1 MKKKLMLIQPQKY
14 NELFSTYHNPKKT
27 KNYLP
32 TIPSNLQKELE
43 ITAYTS
49 RTNTLTKNNF
59 NNRASFSSNKK
70 SYIIKRN
77 NDFYSSLMTHQN
89 SQENFKKNEFLPFPS
104 LTQQYKIIDEKSKTK
119 KKFEIKKSNFNI
131 IYLNLSNPANKLIQ
145 KEYSVEQIDKNEF
158 VNKKIEEI
166 NNLKKQK
173 IKEIFNKN
181 EKTKI
186 KKDLS
191 TLNNIPIVILNLFA
205 EDIYNNLNGKNYQGN
220 QEKLNSNNFNKNK
233 KLNSIKDS
241 TRNLLNLDNINKT
254 IYKNNTFF
262 QFILNNVKRKIEI
275 INDSNK
281 SISILYVMNLINNE
295 LSDLRKNIEDYLIEN
310 NQLTSNNVSKISNYE
325 ITPSN
330 TFRFKTNNSK
340 IKINDNNSSGVL
352 GNLIKNQIYSKK
364 NDGSKKIFF
373 ENNIN
378 NKKNKE
384 NTIFQNK
391 EIIFSINQKET
402 KGRTDV
408 KNIKKINIP
417 KKIKN
422 LKNLNNKN
430 KPLELG
436 TSSEKEKFLTSRYYF
451 NTSPDKIQSKQK
463 FFHKVKE
470 EQKIPRSFSE
480 VFLKKNYPKASDCI
494 NEISNTIEKKF
505 LIKKIKEK
513 EKLKK
518 NQFTN
523 TYTNTNDNNK
533 YVPNNFKKNKY
544 NKLNEEYL
552 EQDIKENNKFIKF
565 KKGKDEEDND
575 YDFIQEKYI
584 ITPKKSQEIF
594 QILSGDQEK
603 RIKIK
608 NQELKNNYENIV
620 INMESIKQE
629 ESKLSL
635 TPQKT
640 EFLEKKLKTDPSS
653 SIYDGQQSSENQEP
667 NLIYFDK
674 NKKKEIIYE
683 NAIQEIQEKKR
694 HKKKKNKR
702 KKNQDLSNIKSS
714 KTSENNIFRKS
725 INKNFSNTNG
735 NDNDNGNEI
744 IINHNK
750 RTKKKK
756 RKNKEKKLEAII
768 NLINNNPNIKNK
780 EELIQK
786 FINSNERKDEE
797 SSEEEENEDENYED
811 EDEEEEEEEE
821 NEEEIKYTKNIN
833 EKNKSQ
839 KNENNNLEKE
849 KRQKKKQ
856 KKAEKVLEE
865 DLNDNKNNRKN
876 KKLMISSKNNSK
888 EKTKYS
894 DNQKST
900 KEVIKR
906 NKELSIASINSTKT
920 KMKEPFNKK
929 YKNEFE
935 EEQDIINKTKKS
947 EKNFNI
953 DKNNKMINEINHPS
967 DESIEENSEYQD
979 SIKEMDKH
987 NASNKNDLY
996 NKKQLSKE
1004 KNDKA
1009 KKGDDNQKIIS
1020 DTSFLLFDDNLNEI
1034 IKKNIPPNNINLKNY
1049 NKQEELKILNEVME
1063 LDNLTESE
1071 KNYVLSEMINLRN
1084 IIIKSK
1090 EINKEIK
1097 NQINRKRIALY
1108 KLINQYFIN
1117 SILEDIKNDAVKK
1130 DKYSKK
1136 LKKLEKI
1143 QNFGIFTYKN
1153 LSILE
1158 TKYVLPFLDE
1168 EERKKLELEEK
1179 ENKKLREK
1187 IALEEFENYKK
1198 YRERKKKNTQLIYDN
1213 SYLFRKEKI
1222 KKKDYKLRKEVEDI
1236 LNKEYEEFQSHQN
1249 VRRKSRLMSLITKRK
1264 KLETKKKISKNK
1276 RNSLKLKN
1284 FKMQEEINEEVDD
1297 SKRLKELEELKLEEE
1312 KDRKLKNFFERIR
1325 KLKNGEFQNFDEEL
1339 NQLIIEIMDKK
1350 DVISKNKENRMNSFI
1365 QNFQYNRMKDKSKSK
1380 YNNRGFNFV
1389 SPIRFIS
1396 EYQK

>member
-1 MKKKLMLIQPQKY
+1 MLIQPKKY
-14 NELFSTYHNPKKT
+14 NGLFSTYHNPKKT

-89 SQENFKKNEFLPFPS
+89 SQENLKKNEFLPFPS
-104 LTQQYKIIDEKSKTK
+104 LTQQYKIIDEKSRTK

-191 TLNNIPIVILNLFA
+191 SLNNIPIVILNLFA
-205 EDIYNNLNGKNYQGN
+205 EDIYNNLNGKNNQGN
-220 QEKLNSNNFNKNK
+220 QEKLNSNNFNKSK

-340 IKINDNNSSGVL
+340 IKINENNSSGVL

-402 KGRTDV
+402 KGKTDV
-408 KNIKKINIP
+408 KTIKKINIP
-417 KKIKN
+417 KKI
-422 LKNLNNKN
+422 KNLNNKN

-523 TYTNTNDNNK
+523 TYTNNNDNNK
-533 YVPNNFKKNKY
+533 YATKNLKKNKY
-544 NKLNEEYL
+544 TKLNEEYP
-552 EQDIKENNKFIKF
+552 EQDNIDINKFIKF
-565 KKGKDEEDND
+565 QKGKDEEDND

-876 KKLMISSKNNSK
+876 KKLMISSKKNSK

-906 NKELSIASINSTKT
+906 NKELSIESINSTKT
-920 KMKEPFNKK
+920 KMKEPFIKK

-947 EKNFNI
+947 EKNFNM
-953 DKNNKMINEINHPS
+953 DKNKKMINEINHPS

-1097 NQINRKRIALY
+1097 NQINIKRIALY
-1108 KLINQYFIN
+1108 KIINQYFIN

-1168 EERKKLELEEK
+1168 DERKKLELEEK

-1198 YRERKKKNTQLIYDN
+1198 YRERKKKSTQLIYDN

-1249 VRRKSRLMSLITKRK
+1249 VRRESRLMSLITKRK

-1297 SKRLKELEELKLEEE
+1297 SKRLKELEEQKLEEE

>member
-1 MKKKLMLIQPQKY
+1 MLIQPKKY
-14 NELFSTYHNPKKT
+14 NGLFSTYHNPKKT

-89 SQENFKKNEFLPFPS
+89 SQENLKKNEFLPFPS

-191 TLNNIPIVILNLFA
+191 SLNNIPIVILNLFA
-205 EDIYNNLNGKNYQGN
+205 EDIYNNLNGKNNQDN
-220 QEKLNSNNFNKNK
+220 QEKINSNNFNKSK

-340 IKINDNNSSGVL
+340 IKINENNSSGVL

-402 KGRTDV
+402 KGKTDV
-408 KNIKKINIP
+408 KTIKKINIP

-422 LKNLNNKN
+422 LNNLNNKN

-451 NTSPDKIQSKQK
+451 NTSPNKIQSKQK

-523 TYTNTNDNNK
+523 TYTNTNDNDE
-533 YVPNNFKKNKY
+533 YVPKNFKKNKY
-544 NKLNEEYL
+544 NKLNEEYP
-552 EQDIKENNKFIKF
+552 EQDNKDNNKFIKF

-876 KKLMISSKNNSK
+876 KKLMISSKNNPK

-906 NKELSIASINSTKT
+906 NKELSIESINSTKT

-947 EKNFNI
+947 EKNFNM
-953 DKNNKMINEINHPS
+953 DKNKKMINEINHPS

-1097 NQINRKRIALY
+1097 NQINIKRIALY

-1136 LKKLEKI
+1136 LSRLEKI

-1249 VRRKSRLMSLITKRK
+1249 VRRESRLMSLITKRK

-1297 SKRLKELEELKLEEE
+1297 SKRLKELEEQKLEEE

>member
-1 MKKKLMLIQPQKY
+1 MLIQPKKY
-14 NELFSTYHNPKKT
+14 NGLFSTYHNPKKT

-89 SQENFKKNEFLPFPS
+89 SQENLKKNEFLPFPS
-104 LTQQYKIIDEKSKTK
+104 MTQQYKIIDEKSKTK

-191 TLNNIPIVILNLFA
+191 SLNNIPIVILNLFA
-205 EDIYNNLNGKNYQGN
+205 EDIYNNLNGKNNQDN
-220 QEKLNSNNFNKNK
+220 QEKINSNNFNKSK

-340 IKINDNNSSGVL
+340 IKINENNSSGVL

-402 KGRTDV
+402 KGKTDV
-408 KNIKKINIP
+408 KTIKKINIP

-422 LKNLNNKN
+422 LNNLNNKN

-523 TYTNTNDNNK
+523 TYTNNNDNNK
-533 YVPNNFKKNKY
+533 YATKNLKKNKY
-544 NKLNEEYL
+544 TKLNEEYP
-552 EQDIKENNKFIKF
+552 EQDNIDNNKFIKF
-565 KKGKDEEDND
+565 QKGKDEEDND

-735 NDNDNGNEI
+735 NDNGNEI

-821 NEEEIKYTKNIN
+821 EEENEEEIKYTKNIN

-876 KKLMISSKNNSK
+876 KKLMISSKNNPK

-906 NKELSIASINSTKT
+906 NKELSIESINSTKT

-935 EEQDIINKTKKS
+935 EEQDIIKKTKKS
-947 EKNFNI
+947 EKNFNM
-953 DKNNKMINEINHPS
+953 DKNKKMINETNHPS

-1097 NQINRKRIALY
+1097 NQINIKRIALY

-1158 TKYVLPFLDE
+1158 TKYVLPFLNE

-1198 YRERKKKNTQLIYDN
+1198 YRERKKKSTQLIYDN

-1249 VRRKSRLMSLITKRK
+1249 VRRESRLMSLITKRK

-1396 EYQK
+1396 EFQK

>member
-1 MKKKLMLIQPQKY
+1 MLIQPKKY
-14 NELFSTYHNPKKT
+14 NGLFSTYHNPKKT

-59 NNRASFSSNKK
+59 NNRASFSSNTK

-89 SQENFKKNEFLPFPS
+89 SQENLKKNEFLPFPS

-191 TLNNIPIVILNLFA
+191 SLNNIPIVILNLFA
-205 EDIYNNLNGKNYQGN
+205 EDIYNNLNGKNNQGN
-220 QEKLNSNNFNKNK
+220 QEKLNSNNFNKSK

-340 IKINDNNSSGVL
+340 IKINENNSSGVL

-402 KGRTDV
+402 KGKTDV
-408 KNIKKINIP
+408 KTIKKINIP
-417 KKIKN
+417 KKI
-422 LKNLNNKN
+422 KNLNNKN

-451 NTSPDKIQSKQK
+451 NTSPNKIQSKQK

-523 TYTNTNDNNK
+523 TYTNNNDNNK
-533 YVPNNFKKNKY
+533 YATKNLKKNKY
-544 NKLNEEYL
+544 TKLNEEYP
-552 EQDIKENNKFIKF
+552 EQDNIDINKFIKF
-565 KKGKDEEDND
+565 QKGKDEEDND

-786 FINSNERKDEE
+786 FINSNENKDEE
-797 SSEEEENEDENYED
+797 SSEEGDESEDENYED

-906 NKELSIASINSTKT
+906 NKELSIESINSTKT

-947 EKNFNI
+947 EKNFNM
-953 DKNNKMINEINHPS
+953 DKNKKMINEINHQS

-1097 NQINRKRIALY
+1097 NQINIKRIALY

-1249 VRRKSRLMSLITKRK
+1249 VRRESRLMSLITKRK

-1297 SKRLKELEELKLEEE
+1297 SKRLKELEEQKLEEE

-1365 QNFQYNRMKDKSKSK
+1365 QNFQYNRIKDKSKSK

>member
-1 MKKKLMLIQPQKY
+1 MLIQPKKY
-14 NELFSTYHNPKKT
+14 NGLFSTYHNPKKT
-27 KNYLP
+27 KNILP

-89 SQENFKKNEFLPFPS
+89 SQENLKKNEFLPFPS

-191 TLNNIPIVILNLFA
+191 SLNNIPIVILNLFA
-205 EDIYNNLNGKNYQGN
+205 EDIYNNLNGKNNQDN
-220 QEKLNSNNFNKNK
+220 QEKINSNNFNKSK

-340 IKINDNNSSGVL
+340 IKINENNSSGVL

-402 KGRTDV
+402 KGKTDV
-408 KNIKKINIP
+408 KTIKKINIP
-417 KKIKN
+417 KKI
-422 LKNLNNKN
+422 KNLNNKN

-523 TYTNTNDNNK
+523 TYTNNNDNNK
-533 YVPNNFKKNKY
+533 YATKNLKKNKY
-544 NKLNEEYL
+544 TKLNEEYP
-552 EQDIKENNKFIKF
+552 EQDNIDNNKFIKF
-565 KKGKDEEDND
+565 QKGKDEEDND

-947 EKNFNI
+947 EKNFNM

-1097 NQINRKRIALY
+1097 NQINIKRIALY

-1198 YRERKKKNTQLIYDN
+1198 YRERKKKSTQLIYDN

-1249 VRRKSRLMSLITKRK
+1249 VRRESRLMSLITKRK

-1297 SKRLKELEELKLEEE
+1297 SKRLKELEEQKLEEE

>member
-1 MKKKLMLIQPQKY
+1 MLIQPKKY
-14 NELFSTYHNPKKT
+14 NGLFSTYHNPKKT

-89 SQENFKKNEFLPFPS
+89 SQENLKKNEFLPFPS

-191 TLNNIPIVILNLFA
+191 SLNNIPIVILNLFA
-205 EDIYNNLNGKNYQGN
+205 EDIYNNLNGKNNQDN
-220 QEKLNSNNFNKNK
+220 QEKLNSNNFNKSK

-340 IKINDNNSSGVL
+340 IKINENNSSGVL

-402 KGRTDV
+402 KGKTDV
-408 KNIKKINIP
+408 KTIKKINIP
-417 KKIKN
+417 KKI
-422 LKNLNNKN
+422 KNLNNKN

-523 TYTNTNDNNK
+523 TYTNTNDNDE
-533 YVPNNFKKNKY
+533 YVPKNFKKNKY
-544 NKLNEEYL
+544 NKLNEEYP
-552 EQDIKENNKFIKF
+552 EQDNKDNNKFIKF

-906 NKELSIASINSTKT
+906 NKELSIESINSTKT

-947 EKNFNI
+947 EKNFNM
-953 DKNNKMINEINHPS
+953 DKNKKMINEINHPS

-1097 NQINRKRIALY
+1097 NQINIKRIALY

-1158 TKYVLPFLDE
+1158 TKYVLPFLNE

-1249 VRRKSRLMSLITKRK
+1249 VRRESRLMSLITKRK

-1297 SKRLKELEELKLEEE
+1297 SKRLKELEEQKLEEE

>member
-1 MKKKLMLIQPQKY
+1 MLIQPKKY
-14 NELFSTYHNPKKT
+14 NGLFSTYHNPKKT

-89 SQENFKKNEFLPFPS
+89 SQENLKKNEFLPFPS

-191 TLNNIPIVILNLFA
+191 SLNNIPIVILNLFA
-205 EDIYNNLNGKNYQGN
+205 EDIYNNLNGKNNQDN
-220 QEKLNSNNFNKNK
+220 QEKLNSNNFNKSK

-340 IKINDNNSSGVL
+340 IKINENNSSGVL

-422 LKNLNNKN
+422 LKNLNNKI

-533 YVPNNFKKNKY
+533 YAPKNFKKNKY
-544 NKLNEEYL
+544 NKLNEEYP
-552 EQDIKENNKFIKF
+552 EQDNKDNNKFIKF

-839 KNENNNLEKE
+839 KNEKNNLEKE

-856 KKAEKVLEE
+856 KKAEKFLEE

-876 KKLMISSKNNSK
+876 KKLMISSKNNPK

-906 NKELSIASINSTKT
+906 NKELSIESINSTKT

-935 EEQDIINKTKKS
+935 EEQDIIKKTKKS
-947 EKNFNI
+947 EKNFNM
-953 DKNNKMINEINHPS
+953 DKNKKMINEINHPS

-1097 NQINRKRIALY
+1097 NQINIKRIALY

-1249 VRRKSRLMSLITKRK
+1249 VRRESRLMSLITKRK

-1297 SKRLKELEELKLEEE
+1297 SKRLKELEEQKLEEE

>member
-1 MKKKLMLIQPQKY
+1 MLIQPQKY

-59 NNRASFSSNKK
+59 NNRASFSSNTK

-89 SQENFKKNEFLPFPS
+89 SQENLKKNEFLPFPS
-104 LTQQYKIIDEKSKTK
+104 LIQQYKIIDEKSKTK

-191 TLNNIPIVILNLFA
+191 SLNNIPIVILNLFA
-205 EDIYNNLNGKNYQGN
+205 EDIYNNLNGKNNQGN
-220 QEKLNSNNFNKNK
+220 QEKSNNFNKSK

-340 IKINDNNSSGVL
+340 IKINENNSSGVL

-451 NTSPDKIQSKQK
+451 NTSPNKIQSKQK

-523 TYTNTNDNNK
+523 TYTNTNDNDE
-533 YVPNNFKKNKY
+533 YVPKNFKKNKY
-544 NKLNEEYL
+544 NKLNEEYP
-552 EQDIKENNKFIKF
+552 EQDNKDNNKFIKF

-839 KNENNNLEKE
+839 KNENNSLEKE

-876 KKLMISSKNNSK
+876 KKLMISSKNNPK

-906 NKELSIASINSTKT
+906 NKELSIESINSTKT

-935 EEQDIINKTKKS
+935 EEQDIIKKTKKS
-947 EKNFNI
+947 EKNFNM
-953 DKNNKMINEINHPS
+953 DKNKKMINETNHPS

-1097 NQINRKRIALY
+1097 NQINIKRIALY

-1158 TKYVLPFLDE
+1158 TKYVLPFLNE

-1198 YRERKKKNTQLIYDN
+1198 YRERKKKSTQLIYDN

-1249 VRRKSRLMSLITKRK
+1249 VRRESRLMSLITKRK

-1297 SKRLKELEELKLEEE
+1297 SKRLKELEEQKLEEE

>member
-1 MKKKLMLIQPQKY
+1 MLIQPQKY

-89 SQENFKKNEFLPFPS
+89 SQENLKKNEFLPFPS
-104 LTQQYKIIDEKSKTK
+104 LIQQYKIIDEKSKTK

-191 TLNNIPIVILNLFA
+191 SLNNIPIVILNLFA
-205 EDIYNNLNGKNYQGN
+205 EDIYNNLNGKNNQDN
-220 QEKLNSNNFNKNK
+220 QEKLNSNNFNKSK

-340 IKINDNNSSGVL
+340 IKINENNSSGVL

-402 KGRTDV
+402 KGKTDV
-408 KNIKKINIP
+408 KTIKKINIP

-422 LKNLNNKN
+422 LNNLNNKN

-523 TYTNTNDNNK
+523 TYTNNNDNNK
-533 YVPNNFKKNKY
+533 YATKNLKKNKY
-544 NKLNEEYL
+544 TKLNEEYP
-552 EQDIKENNKFIKF
+552 EQDNIDNNKFIKF
-565 KKGKDEEDND
+565 QKGKDEEDND

-856 KKAEKVLEE
+856 KKAEKFLEE

-876 KKLMISSKNNSK
+876 KKLMISSKNNPK

-906 NKELSIASINSTKT
+906 NKELSIESINSTKT

-947 EKNFNI
+947 EKNFNM
-953 DKNNKMINEINHPS
+953 DKNKKMINEINHPS

-1097 NQINRKRIALY
+1097 NQINIKRIALY

-1198 YRERKKKNTQLIYDN
+1198 YRERKKKSTQLIYDN

-1249 VRRKSRLMSLITKRK
+1249 VRRESRLMSLITKRK

-1297 SKRLKELEELKLEEE
+1297 SKRLKELEEQKLEEE

>member
-1 MKKKLMLIQPQKY
+1 MLIQPKKY
-14 NELFSTYHNPKKT
+14 NGLFSTYHNPKKT

-89 SQENFKKNEFLPFPS
+89 SQENLKKNEFLPFPS

-119 KKFEIKKSNFNI
+119 KKIEIKKSNFNI

-191 TLNNIPIVILNLFA
+191 SLNNIPIVILNLFA
-205 EDIYNNLNGKNYQGN
+205 EDIYNNLNGKNNQDN
-220 QEKLNSNNFNKNK
+220 QEKLNSNNFNKSK

-340 IKINDNNSSGVL
+340 IKINENNSSGVL

-402 KGRTDV
+402 KGKTDA

-422 LKNLNNKN
+422 LKNLNNKI

-523 TYTNTNDNNK
+523 TYTNTNDNDE
-533 YVPNNFKKNKY
+533 YVPKNFKKNKY
-544 NKLNEEYL
+544 NKLNEEYP
-552 EQDIKENNKFIKF
+552 EQDNKDNNKFIKF

-876 KKLMISSKNNSK
+876 KKLMISSKNNPK

-906 NKELSIASINSTKT
+906 NKELSIESINSTKT

-935 EEQDIINKTKKS
+935 EEQDIIKKTKKS
-947 EKNFNI
+947 EKNFNM
-953 DKNNKMINEINHPS
+953 DKNKKMINEINHPS

-1097 NQINRKRIALY
+1097 NQINIKRIALY

-1158 TKYVLPFLDE
+1158 TKYVLPFLNE

-1249 VRRKSRLMSLITKRK
+1249 VRRESRLMSLITKRK

-1297 SKRLKELEELKLEEE
+1297 SKRLKELEEQKLEEE

>member
-89 SQENFKKNEFLPFPS
+89 SQENLKKNEFLPFPS

-191 TLNNIPIVILNLFA
+191 SLNNIPIVILNLFA
-205 EDIYNNLNGKNYQGN
+205 EDIYNNLNGKNNQGN
-220 QEKLNSNNFNKNK
+220 QEKLNSNNFNKSK

-340 IKINDNNSSGVL
+340 IKINENNSSGVL

-402 KGRTDV
+402 KGKTDV
-408 KNIKKINIP
+408 KTIKKINIP
-417 KKIKN
+417 KKI
-422 LKNLNNKN
+422 KNLNNKN

-533 YVPNNFKKNKY
+533 YVPKNLKKNKY
-544 NKLNEEYL
+544 NKLNEEYP
-552 EQDIKENNKFIKF
+552 EQDNKDNNKFIKF

-640 EFLEKKLKTDPSS
+640 EFLEKKLKTEPSS

-683 NAIQEIQEKKR
+683 NAIQQIQEKKR

-906 NKELSIASINSTKT
+906 NKELSIESINSTKT

-947 EKNFNI
+947 EKNFNM
-953 DKNNKMINEINHPS
+953 DKNKKMINEINHPS

-1097 NQINRKRIALY
+1097 NQINIKRIALY

-1249 VRRKSRLMSLITKRK
+1249 VRRESRLMSLITKRK

-1297 SKRLKELEELKLEEE
+1297 SKRLKELEEQKLEEE

>member
-1 MKKKLMLIQPQKY
+1 MLIQPKKY
-14 NELFSTYHNPKKT
+14 NGLFSTYHNPKKT

-89 SQENFKKNEFLPFPS
+89 SQENLKKNEFLPFPS

-191 TLNNIPIVILNLFA
+191 SLNNIPIVILNLFA
-205 EDIYNNLNGKNYQGN
+205 EDIYNNLNGKNNQDN
-220 QEKLNSNNFNKNK
+220 QEKLNSNNFNKSK

-340 IKINDNNSSGVL
+340 IKINENNSSGVL

-402 KGRTDV
+402 KGKTDA

-533 YVPNNFKKNKY
+533 YVPKNFKKNKY
-544 NKLNEEYL
+544 NKLNEEYP
-552 EQDIKENNKFIKF
+552 EQDNKDNNKFIKF

-856 KKAEKVLEE
+856 KKAEKFLEE

-876 KKLMISSKNNSK
+876 KKLMISSKNNPK

-906 NKELSIASINSTKT
+906 NKELSIESINSTKT

-935 EEQDIINKTKKS
+935 EEQDIIKKTKKS
-947 EKNFNI
+947 EKNFNM
-953 DKNNKMINEINHPS
+953 DKNKKMINETNHPS

-1097 NQINRKRIALY
+1097 NQINIKRIALY

-1158 TKYVLPFLDE
+1158 TKYVLPFLNE

-1249 VRRKSRLMSLITKRK
+1249 VRRESRLMSLITKRK

-1297 SKRLKELEELKLEEE
+1297 SKRLKELEEQKLEEE

>member
-1 MKKKLMLIQPQKY
+1 MLIQPKKY
-14 NELFSTYHNPKKT
+14 NGLFSTYHNPKKT

-191 TLNNIPIVILNLFA
+191 SLNNIPIVILNLFA
-205 EDIYNNLNGKNYQGN
+205 EDIYNNLNGKNNQDN
-220 QEKLNSNNFNKNK
+220 QEKLNSNNFNKSK

-340 IKINDNNSSGVL
+340 IKINKNNSSGVL

-402 KGRTDV
+402 KGKTDV
-408 KNIKKINIP
+408 KTIKKINIP
-417 KKIKN
+417 KKI
-422 LKNLNNKN
+422 KNLNNKN

-523 TYTNTNDNNK
+523 TYTNTNDNDE
-533 YVPNNFKKNKY
+533 YVPKNFKKNKY
-544 NKLNEEYL
+544 NKLNEEYP
-552 EQDIKENNKFIKF
+552 EQDNKDNNKFIKF

-674 NKKKEIIYE
+674 KKKKEIIYE

-797 SSEEEENEDENYED
+797 SSEEEENEDENYE
-811 EDEEEEEEEE
+811 EEEEEEEEEE

-856 KKAEKVLEE
+856 KKAEKFLEE

-876 KKLMISSKNNSK
+876 KKLMISSKNNPK

-906 NKELSIASINSTKT
+906 NKELSIESINSTKT

-947 EKNFNI
+947 EKNFNM
-953 DKNNKMINEINHPS
+953 DKNKKMINEINHPS

-1097 NQINRKRIALY
+1097 NQINIKRIALY
-1108 KLINQYFIN
+1108 KIINQYFIN

-1158 TKYVLPFLDE
+1158 TKYVLPFLNE

-1249 VRRKSRLMSLITKRK
+1249 VRRESRLMSLITKRK

-1297 SKRLKELEELKLEEE
+1297 SKRLKELEEQKLEEE

>member
-1 MKKKLMLIQPQKY
+1 M
-14 NELFSTYHNPKKT
+14 
-27 KNYLP
+27 
-32 TIPSNLQKELE
+32 
-43 ITAYTS
+43 
-49 RTNTLTKNNF
+49 
-59 NNRASFSSNKK
+59 
-70 SYIIKRN
+70 
-77 NDFYSSLMTHQN
+77 
-89 SQENFKKNEFLPFPS
+89 
-104 LTQQYKIIDEKSKTK
+104 TQQYKIIDEKSKTK

-191 TLNNIPIVILNLFA
+191 SLNNIPIVILNLFA
-205 EDIYNNLNGKNYQGN
+205 EDIYNNLNGKNNQGN
-220 QEKLNSNNFNKNK
+220 QEKLNSNNFNKSK

-340 IKINDNNSSGVL
+340 IKINENNSSGVL

-402 KGRTDV
+402 KGKTDV
-408 KNIKKINIP
+408 KTIKKINIP
-417 KKIKN
+417 KKI
-422 LKNLNNKN
+422 KNLNNKN

-523 TYTNTNDNNK
+523 TYTNNNDNNQYATK
-533 YVPNNFKKNKY
+533 NLKKNKY
-544 NKLNEEYL
+544 TKLNEEYP
-552 EQDIKENNKFIKF
+552 EQDNIDINKFIKF
-565 KKGKDEEDND
+565 QKGKDEEDND

-629 ESKLSL
+629 ESKFCL

-674 NKKKEIIYE
+674 NNKKEIIYE

-856 KKAEKVLEE
+856 KKEEKVLEE

-876 KKLMISSKNNSK
+876 KKLMISSKKNSK

-920 KMKEPFNKK
+920 KMKEPFIKK

-947 EKNFNI
+947 EKNFNM
-953 DKNNKMINEINHPS
+953 DKNKKMINETNHPS

-1097 NQINRKRIALY
+1097 NQINIKRIALY
-1108 KLINQYFIN
+1108 KIINQYFIN

-1158 TKYVLPFLDE
+1158 TKYVLPFLNE

-1249 VRRKSRLMSLITKRK
+1249 VRRESRLMSLITKRK

-1297 SKRLKELEELKLEEE
+1297 SKRLKELEEQKLEEE

>member
-1 MKKKLMLIQPQKY
+1 MLIQPKKY
-14 NELFSTYHNPKKT
+14 NGLFSTYHNPKKT

-89 SQENFKKNEFLPFPS
+89 SQENLKKNEFLPFPS
-104 LTQQYKIIDEKSKTK
+104 LIQQYKIIDEKSKTK
-119 KKFEIKKSNFNI
+119 KKFESKKSNFNI

-191 TLNNIPIVILNLFA
+191 SLNNIPIVILNLFA
-205 EDIYNNLNGKNYQGN
+205 EDIYNNLNGKNNQDN
-220 QEKLNSNNFNKNK
+220 QEKLNSNNFNKSK

-340 IKINDNNSSGVL
+340 IKINENNSSGVL

-402 KGRTDV
+402 KGKTDV
-408 KNIKKINIP
+408 KTIKKINIP
-417 KKIKN
+417 KKI
-422 LKNLNNKN
+422 KNLNNKN

-523 TYTNTNDNNK
+523 TYTNNNDNNK
-533 YVPNNFKKNKY
+533 YATKNLKKNKY
-544 NKLNEEYL
+544 TKLNEEYP
-552 EQDIKENNKFIKF
+552 EQDNIDINKFIKF
-565 KKGKDEEDND
+565 QKGKDEEDND

-674 NKKKEIIYE
+674 NNKKEIIYE

-756 RKNKEKKLEAII
+756 RKTKEKKLEAII

-876 KKLMISSKNNSK
+876 KKLMISSKNNPK

-906 NKELSIASINSTKT
+906 NKELSIESINSTKT

-947 EKNFNI
+947 EKNFNM
-953 DKNNKMINEINHPS
+953 DKNKKMINEINHPS

-1097 NQINRKRIALY
+1097 NQINIKRIALY

-1158 TKYVLPFLDE
+1158 TKYVLPFLNE

-1249 VRRKSRLMSLITKRK
+1249 VRRESRLMSLITKRK

-1297 SKRLKELEELKLEEE
+1297 SKRLKELEEQKLEEE

>member
-1 MKKKLMLIQPQKY
+1 MLIQPQKY

-49 RTNTLTKNNF
+49 RTNYLTKNNF

-131 IYLNLSNPANKLIQ
+131 IYLNLSNPTNKLIQ

-166 NNLKKQK
+166 NSLKKQK

-191 TLNNIPIVILNLFA
+191 SLNNIPIVILNLFA
-205 EDIYNNLNGKNYQGN
+205 EDIYNNMSGKNNQDN
-220 QEKLNSNNFNKNK
+220 QEKINSNNFNKSK
-233 KLNSIKDS
+233 KLNNIKDS
-241 TRNLLNLDNINKT
+241 TKNLLNLDNISKT

-295 LSDLRKNIEDYLIEN
+295 LSDLRKNIEDYLVEN

-402 KGRTDV
+402 KGKTDV

-417 KKIKN
+417 KKFKN

-436 TSSEKEKFLTSRYYF
+436 TSTEKEKFLTSRYYF

-463 FFHKVKE
+463 FFHKIKE

-494 NEISNTIEKKF
+494 NEISNSIEKKF
-505 LIKKIKEK
+505 LTKKIKEK
-513 EKLKK
+513 QKQKK

-523 TYTNTNDNNK
+523 TYTNTSDNNK
-533 YVPNNFKKNKY
+533 YIPQNLKKNKY
-544 NKLNEEYL
+544 NKINDEYS
-552 EQDIKENNKFIKF
+552 EQENNKFIKF
-565 KKGKDEEDND
+565 KKGEDEEDND

-594 QILSGDQEK
+594 QILSGEQEK

-674 NKKKEIIYE
+674 NKKTEIIYE
-683 NAIQEIQEKKR
+683 NPNQEIQEKKR

-725 INKNFSNTNG
+725 INKNFANTND
-735 NDNDNGNEI
+735 NDNDNGNENI
-744 IINHNK
+744 IINQNK
-750 RTKKKK
+750 KTRKKKKK
-756 RKNKEKKLEAII
+756 RKNKKKKLEAII

-786 FINSNERKDEE
+786 FINSNENKDEE
-797 SSEEEENEDENYED
+797 SSEEGDESEDENYED

-821 NEEEIKYTKNIN
+821 EGENEEEIKYTNNIK

-849 KRQKKKQ
+849 KRKKKKQ
-856 KKAEKVLEE
+856 KKAEKVMEE
-865 DLNDNKNNRKN
+865 DLYDNKNSRKN
-876 KKLMISSKNNSK
+876 KKSIIYSKNNSK

-906 NKELSIASINSTKT
+906 NKELSIASLNSNKNKT
-920 KMKEPFNKK
+920 KEPFNKK
-929 YKNEFE
+929 YKNEI
-935 EEQDIINKTKKS
+935 EEQDIINSKEKQS
-947 EKNFNI
+947 EKYNNM
-953 DKNNKMINEINHPS
+953 DKNKKMINEINHS
-967 DESIEENSEYQD
+967 NDISNEENSEYED

-987 NASNKNDLY
+987 NVSNKNDLY
-996 NKKQLSKE
+996 NKKKSSTE
-1004 KNDKA
+1004 KNDNSKN
-1009 KKGDDNQKIIS
+1009 GGVNQKIT
-1020 DTSFLLFDDNLNEI
+1020 DTSFLLLDDNLNEI
-1034 IKKNIPPNNINLKNY
+1034 IKKNIPPSNINLKNY

-1097 NQINRKRIALY
+1097 NQINIKRIALY
-1108 KLINQYFIN
+1108 KLVNQYFIN
-1117 SILEDIKNDAVKK
+1117 SILDDIKNNAVKK

-1198 YRERKKKNTQLIYDN
+1198 YRERRKKNTQLIYDN

-1222 KKKDYKLRKEVEDI
+1222 KKKDYKIRKEVEDI
-1236 LNKEYEEFQSHQN
+1236 LNKEYEEFQNHQN

-1365 QNFQYNRMKDKSKSK
+1365 QNFQYNRIKDKSKSK

>member
-1 MKKKLMLIQPQKY
+1 MLIQPKKY
-14 NELFSTYHNPKKT
+14 NGLFSTYHNPKKT
-27 KNYLP
+27 KNILP

-89 SQENFKKNEFLPFPS
+89 SQENLKKNEFLPFPS

-191 TLNNIPIVILNLFA
+191 SLNNIPIVILNLFA
-205 EDIYNNLNGKNYQGN
+205 EDIYNNLNGKNNQDN
-220 QEKLNSNNFNKNK
+220 QEKINSNNFNKSK

-340 IKINDNNSSGVL
+340 IKINENNSSGVL

-523 TYTNTNDNNK
+523 TYTNNNDNNK
-533 YVPNNFKKNKY
+533 YATKNLKKNKY
-544 NKLNEEYL
+544 TKLNEEYP
-552 EQDIKENNKFIKF
+552 EQDNIDNNKFIKF
-565 KKGKDEEDND
+565 QKGKDEEDND

-906 NKELSIASINSTKT
+906 NKELSIESINSTKT

-947 EKNFNI
+947 EKNFNM

-1097 NQINRKRIALY
+1097 NQINIKRIALY

-1198 YRERKKKNTQLIYDN
+1198 YRERKKKSTQLIYDN

-1249 VRRKSRLMSLITKRK
+1249 VRRESRLMSLITKRK

-1297 SKRLKELEELKLEEE
+1297 SKRLKELEEQKLEEE

>member
-1 MKKKLMLIQPQKY
+1 MLIQPKKY
-14 NELFSTYHNPKKT
+14 NGLFSTYHNPKKT

-89 SQENFKKNEFLPFPS
+89 SQENLKKNEFLPFPS

-191 TLNNIPIVILNLFA
+191 SLNNIPIVILNLFA
-205 EDIYNNLNGKNYQGN
+205 EDIYNNLNGKNNQDN
-220 QEKLNSNNFNKNK
+220 QEKINSNNFNKSK

-340 IKINDNNSSGVL
+340 IKINENNSSGVL

-402 KGRTDV
+402 KGKTDV
-408 KNIKKINIP
+408 KTIKKINIP
-417 KKIKN
+417 KKI
-422 LKNLNNKN
+422 KNLNNKN

-523 TYTNTNDNNK
+523 TYTNNNDNNK
-533 YVPNNFKKNKY
+533 YATKNLKKNKY
-544 NKLNEEYL
+544 TKLNEEYP
-552 EQDIKENNKFIKF
+552 EQDNIDINKFIKF
-565 KKGKDEEDND
+565 QKGKDEEDND

-856 KKAEKVLEE
+856 KKAEKFLEE

-876 KKLMISSKNNSK
+876 KKLMISSKNNPK

-906 NKELSIASINSTKT
+906 NKELSIESINSTKT

-947 EKNFNI
+947 EKNFNM
-953 DKNNKMINEINHPS
+953 DKNKKMINEINHPS

-1097 NQINRKRIALY
+1097 NQINIKRIALY

-1249 VRRKSRLMSLITKRK
+1249 VRRESRLMSLITKRK

-1297 SKRLKELEELKLEEE
+1297 SKRLKELEEQKLEEE

>member
-104 LTQQYKIIDEKSKTK
+104 LIQQYKIIDEKSKTK

-191 TLNNIPIVILNLFA
+191 SLNNIPIVILNLFA
-205 EDIYNNLNGKNYQGN
+205 EDIYNNLNGKNNQDN
-220 QEKLNSNNFNKNK
+220 QEKLNSNNFNKSK

-241 TRNLLNLDNINKT
+241 TRNLLNLDSINKT

-340 IKINDNNSSGVL
+340 IKINENNSSGVL

-402 KGRTDV
+402 KGKTDV
-408 KNIKKINIP
+408 KTIKKINIP
-417 KKIKN
+417 KKI
-422 LKNLNNKN
+422 KNLNNKN

-533 YVPNNFKKNKY
+533 YVPKNFKKNKY
-544 NKLNEEYL
+544 NKLNEEYP
-552 EQDIKENNKFIKF
+552 EQDNKDNNKFIKF

-876 KKLMISSKNNSK
+876 KKLMISSKNNPK

-906 NKELSIASINSTKT
+906 NKELSIESINSTKT

-947 EKNFNI
+947 EKNFNM
-953 DKNNKMINEINHPS
+953 DKNKKMINEINHPS

-1097 NQINRKRIALY
+1097 NQINIKRIALY

-1158 TKYVLPFLDE
+1158 TKYVLPFLNE

-1249 VRRKSRLMSLITKRK
+1249 VRRNSRLMSLITKRK

-1297 SKRLKELEELKLEEE
+1297 SKRLKELEEQKLEEE

>member
-1 MKKKLMLIQPQKY
+1 MLIQPKKY
-14 NELFSTYHNPKKT
+14 NGLFSTYHNPKKT

-89 SQENFKKNEFLPFPS
+89 SQENLKKNEFLPFPS
-104 LTQQYKIIDEKSKTK
+104 LIQQYKIIDEKSKTK

-191 TLNNIPIVILNLFA
+191 SLNNIPIVILNLFA
-205 EDIYNNLNGKNYQGN
+205 EDIYNNLNGKNNQGN
-220 QEKLNSNNFNKNK
+220 QEKLNSNNFNKSK

-340 IKINDNNSSGVL
+340 IKINENNSSGVL

-402 KGRTDV
+402 KGKTDV
-408 KNIKKINIP
+408 KTIKKINIP
-417 KKIKN
+417 KKI
-422 LKNLNNKN
+422 KNLNNKN

-523 TYTNTNDNNK
+523 TYTNNNDNNK
-533 YVPNNFKKNKY
+533 YATKNLKKNKY
-544 NKLNEEYL
+544 TKLNEEYP
-552 EQDIKENNKFIKF
+552 EQDNIDINKFIKF
-565 KKGKDEEDND
+565 QKGKDEEDND

-756 RKNKEKKLEAII
+756 KKRKNKEKKLEAII

-786 FINSNERKDEE
+786 FINSNESKDEE
-797 SSEEEENEDENYED
+797 SSEEEENEDENYE
-811 EDEEEEEEEE
+811 EEEEEEEEEE

-906 NKELSIASINSTKT
+906 NKELSIESINSTKT

-947 EKNFNI
+947 EKNFNM
-953 DKNNKMINEINHPS
+953 DKNKKMINEINHPS

-1097 NQINRKRIALY
+1097 NQINIKRIALY

-1249 VRRKSRLMSLITKRK
+1249 VRRNSRLMSLITKRK

-1297 SKRLKELEELKLEEE
+1297 SKRLKELEEQKLEEE

>member
-1 MKKKLMLIQPQKY
+1 M
-14 NELFSTYHNPKKT
+14 
-27 KNYLP
+27 
-32 TIPSNLQKELE
+32 
-43 ITAYTS
+43 
-49 RTNTLTKNNF
+49 
-59 NNRASFSSNKK
+59 
-70 SYIIKRN
+70 
-77 NDFYSSLMTHQN
+77 
-89 SQENFKKNEFLPFPS
+89 
-104 LTQQYKIIDEKSKTK
+104 
-119 KKFEIKKSNFNI
+119 
-131 IYLNLSNPANKLIQ
+131 IQ

-191 TLNNIPIVILNLFA
+191 SLNNIPIVILNLFA
-205 EDIYNNLNGKNYQGN
+205 EDIYNNLNGKNNQDN
-220 QEKLNSNNFNKNK
+220 QEKINSNNFNKSK

-340 IKINDNNSSGVL
+340 IKINENNSSGVL

-402 KGRTDV
+402 KGKTDV
-408 KNIKKINIP
+408 KTIKKINIP
-417 KKIKN
+417 KKI
-422 LKNLNNKN
+422 KNLNNKN

-523 TYTNTNDNNK
+523 TYTNNNDNNK
-533 YVPNNFKKNKY
+533 YATKNLKKNKY
-544 NKLNEEYL
+544 TKLNEEYP
-552 EQDIKENNKFIKF
+552 EQDNIDINKFIKF
-565 KKGKDEEDND
+565 QKGKDEEDND

-856 KKAEKVLEE
+856 KKAEKFLEE

-876 KKLMISSKNNSK
+876 KKLMISSKNNPK

-906 NKELSIASINSTKT
+906 NKELSIESINSTKT

-935 EEQDIINKTKKS
+935 EEQDIIKKTKKS
-947 EKNFNI
+947 EKNFNM
-953 DKNNKMINEINHPS
+953 DKNKKMINEINHPS

-1097 NQINRKRIALY
+1097 NQINIKRIALY

-1249 VRRKSRLMSLITKRK
+1249 VRRESRLMSLITKRK

-1297 SKRLKELEELKLEEE
+1297 SKRLKELEEQKLEEE